1 MRFNSLIPELRTSDF
16 AKSLEFYTK
25 ILGFKIE
32 YERKESQFAFL
43 SLEGTQIMI
52 EQNTSEWN
60 TGKLEY
66 PYGRGI
72 HLQIKVKSI
81 NTLLTSLKKY
91 NYEIYVEPF
100 ERWYKIKNN
109 LCGLRQF
116 LVKDPDGYLL
126 RFAEDLGIKTSVVQN
141 NTGVT

>member
-1 MRFNSLIPELRTSDF
+1 MNFNAIIPELRTSDF
-16 AKSLEFYTK
+16 SKSLKFYAE

-32 YERKESQFAFL
+32 YKRKEPQFAFL

-52 EQNTSEWN
+52 EQNNPEWN

-72 HLQIKVKSI
+72 NLQITVKSIKKILDSLKKCNYPIYIMPFEREYKVKSK
-81 NTLLTSLKKY
+81 LVGLK
-91 NYEIYVEPF
+91 
-100 ERWYKIKNN
+100 
-109 LCGLRQF
+109 QF

-126 RFAEDLGIKTSVVQN
+126 RFVENLGQN
-141 NTGVT
+141 NNF